1 FNKFLNI
8 SYFCDLIWVVF
19 KYRKAS
25 FKLCTLGYCFCIFN
39 FSFFDVLK
47 A

>member
-1 FNKFLNI
+1 MFLSI
-8 SYFCDLIWVVF
+8 ARL
-19 KYRKAS
+19 S